1 MGKYLKKYKSPAFRR
16 KSARVIGIRLGVL
29 VVLLLAANYLINV
42 GLPVNSQGLSV
53 RDRED
58 LRNITAYRVQKQE
71 IIWNNLK
78 DLILEG
84 FASKKLKTT
93 MLAYSQWMHL
103 VVLQNQVRYE
113 PAKVNQ
119 YHEEISFYRETK
131 LFEITTEQDKEIEE
145 HKDRGFAEAWRKL
158 VSLEFEES
166 WNNLDSSLS
175 MVGLQLQTTVN
186 PHLKPYAG
194 NPSKRTGRVLQ
205 WYDAIS
211 AVAKKYE
218 LEPALVAA
226 LMEQESGGNPN
237 AISRAGAIGLMQLMP
252 KTARG
257 LGVNPFDPVQNLEG
271 GAKYIKLQLD
281 RFGNLPDALV
291 AYNAGPSR
299 VGKPLFSETQG
310 YVHSV
315 PRLIEKYRPY
325 FQNRRTINLKPLTS
339 RIIR

>member
-1 MGKYLKKYKSPAFRR
+1 M
-16 KSARVIGIRLGVL
+16 
-29 VVLLLAANYLINV
+29 VLLLAANYFINV
-42 GLPVNSQGLSV
+42 ELPFNTPGLSA

-58 LRNITAYRVQKQE
+58 LQKITAYRVQKQE
-71 IIWNNLK
+71 IILTNLK
-78 DLILEG
+78 EFITLDG
-84 FASKKLKTT
+84 FDGERLKVT

-113 PAKVNQ
+113 PTKVNQ
-119 YHEEISFYRETK
+119 HHEEISIYWETK
-131 LFEITTEQDKEIEE
+131 MFEITTEQDKEIEE

-158 VSLEFEES
+158 ASFEFEEA
-166 WNNLDSSLS
+166 WDNLDSSLS

-186 PHLKPYAG
+186 PQLKPYAG

-205 WYDAIS
+205 WYEAIT
-211 AVAKKYE
+211 AVAKKYD

-226 LMEQESGGNPN
+226 LVEQESGGNPN

-257 LGVNPFDPVQNLEG
+257 LGVNPFDPVQNMEG

-299 VGKPLFSETQG
+299 VGKPLFTETQG

-315 PRLIEKYRPY
+315 PRLVEKYRPF
-325 FQNRRTINLKPLTS
+325 FQNRRAIDLKPLLPE
-339 RIIR
+339 